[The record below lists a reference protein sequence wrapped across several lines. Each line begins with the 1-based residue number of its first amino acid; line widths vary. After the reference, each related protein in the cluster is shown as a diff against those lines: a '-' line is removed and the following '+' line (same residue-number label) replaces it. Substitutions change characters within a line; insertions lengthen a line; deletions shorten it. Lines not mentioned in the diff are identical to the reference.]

1 MKKNPFEV
9 IGITPEMV
17 KILEDKDLF
26 MLIKSHYRVLQNI
39 YHPDK
44 TTGRRLTKSENKK
57 AAEINLSFEKVN
69 FEKDEE
75 SFRKHKEQY
84 VNRLYRGLK
93 RVVNQLQQQVK
104 HMDEQADCMADSF
117 MKFILTHINSHDG
130 MHILNPRNIRLG
142 LHDVAVRYNLRSS
155 PQAFGKNYKEIAFD
169 QDGNMF
175 YKLQGRDRFQPVNH
189 IKLIG
194 AVDEDR
200 IDFISILNKNPIKTP
215 TLYHSGYTQ
224 RVLRTDQ
231 AFEVNN
237 TVHKSNFKRY
247 CLPYLSPEIRERSY
261 LFSIHLNETHDD
273 GQICLEG
280 MLVKVVNAD
289 FSD

>member
-1 MKKNPFEV
+1 MKKSPFEI

-17 KILEDKDLF
+17 KTLGDKDLF
-26 MLIKSHYRVLQNI
+26 TLIKSNYRVLQSI

-44 TTGRRLTKSENKK
+44 RTGKRLIKGGSKK

-69 FEKDEE
+69 FEKNEE

-93 RVVNQLQQQVK
+93 RVVNQLQDQVK
-104 HMDEQADCMADSF
+104 HMDEQADFMADSF
-117 MKFILTHINSHDG
+117 MRFIVMHINRHDG
-130 MHILNPRNIRLG
+130 MHLLNLRNIRLG

-155 PQAFGKNYKEIAFD
+155 PQAFGKNYKEIIFD

-175 YKLQGRDRFQPVNH
+175 YKLQGRDRFQPVSH

-194 AVDEDR
+194 AVDEDK
-200 IDFISILNKNPIKTP
+200 IDLISILNKNPIKTP
-215 TLYHSGYTQ
+215 SLYHSGSRQ

-237 TVHKSNFKRY
+237 TIHKSNFKRY
-247 CLPYLSPEIRERSY
+247 CLPHLNPEIRERSY
-261 LFSIHLNETHDD
+261 LFSMHLNETHDD

-280 MLVKVVNAD
+280 MLVKVVRTD
-289 FSD
+289 FGD